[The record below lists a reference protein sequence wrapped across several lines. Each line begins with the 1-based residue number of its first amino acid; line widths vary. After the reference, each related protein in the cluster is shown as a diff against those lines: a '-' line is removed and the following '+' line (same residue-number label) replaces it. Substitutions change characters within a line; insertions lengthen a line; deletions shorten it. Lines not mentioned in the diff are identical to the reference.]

1 MRTSGALRLGL
12 WRRWRGRSRGSD
24 LGRCGYLGS
33 GLSDVGCTSWL
44 DGPCCRGHVAHIDRD
59 EYLRW
64 LGGRAV
70 TAELEDPEEE
80 EEEDVASHSHQG
92 GDGST
97 AWGGGIGLWHE
108 AYWTGSLSAR
118 VARTT
123 LREA

>member
-1 MRTSGALRLGL
+1 MLYLGL
-12 WRRWRGRSRGSD
+12 RRWRCGRSGCWSCFLGGRLRGI
-24 LGRCGYLGS
+24 
-33 GLSDVGCTSWL
+33 GCSPWL
-44 DGPCCRGHVAHIDRD
+44 DGSSCGGYVAHIDCD
-59 EYLRW
+59 EHLRR
-64 LGGRAV
+64 LGGGAV
-70 TAELEDPEEE
+70 TAELEHPEQEEE
-80 EEEDVASHSHQG
+80 EGVASHSHQG